1 LVEVRVSQAAD
12 VTILMQKAS
21 AGDKQSAEALLPL
34 VYDQLRKV
42 AQERMNH
49 ERRDHTLV
57 ATALVHEAYARLVG
71 SPGNPEEAAS
81 LDWAN
86 RAHFF
91 HAAAEA
97 MRRILIEHA
106 RSRGRLKRGGDGAA
120 PAKRVPLNIVDLAQV
135 EDSGEIVAVDDA
147 IRRLESA
154 DPTAGAVVRLRFY
167 AGLSVEDTA
176 RALAISE
183 RTVMRE
189 WAYAKAV
196 LFRELEA
203 EVRGDST
210 PST

>member
-1 LVEVRVSQAAD
+1 MSQAAD

-42 AQERMNH
+42 AQERMSH

-71 SPGNPEEAAS
+71 SPGNPDEAAS

-106 RSRGRLKRGGDGAA
+106 RSRGRLKRGGGAA
-120 PAKRVPLNIVDLAQV
+120 EGGSPAKRVPLHIVDLAQV
-135 EDSGEIVAVDDA
+135 EDSSEIVAVDDA

-203 EVRGDST
+203 EVRGDSS

>member
-1 LVEVRVSQAAD
+1 MAED
-12 VTILMQKAS
+12 ITILMQRAG
-21 AGDKQSAEALLPL
+21 AGDRQSAEALLPL

-42 AQERMNH
+42 AQERMSH

-71 SPGNPEEAAS
+71 SPGSAS
-81 LDWAN
+81 GSGLDWAN

-106 RSRGRLKRGGDGAA
+106 RARGRVKRGGEGGK
-120 PAKRVPLNIVDLAQV
+120 PAKRVPLNVLDLAQV
-135 EDSGEIVAVDDA
+135 EDSDEIVAVDDA
-147 IRRLESA
+147 IRRLEAS

-176 RALAISE
+176 RALGISE

-203 EVRGDST
+203 QTRE
-210 PST
+210 PSAER

>member
-1 LVEVRVSQAAD
+1 MSQAAD

-71 SPGNPEEAAS
+71 SPGNPEAS

>member
-1 LVEVRVSQAAD
+1 
-12 VTILMQKAS
+12 MQKAG

-49 ERRDHTLV
+49 ERRDHTLE

-71 SPGNPEEAAS
+71 PGGEGGGGS

-106 RSRGRLKRGGDGAA
+106 RARGRVKRGGGGGGVGEEAGK
-120 PAKRVPLNIVDLAQV
+120 PAKRVPLNVLDLAAV
-135 EDSGEIVAVDDA
+135 EDADEIVAVDDA

-176 RALAISE
+176 KALNVSE

-189 WAYAKAV
+189 WAYAKAI
-196 LFRELEA
+196 LFRELEPQ
-203 EVRGDST
+203 VRDVPPPAGD
-210 PST
+210 